1 MIRKYTTK
9 DIVDNYKISESII
22 QYRARNLDIKPFKNG
37 NLKKYLFTESEVLDI
52 VNYQRKHVNVMFATQ
67 VWWIIESKI
76 NNME

>member
-9 DIVDNYKISESII
+9 DIVDNYKITESII
-22 QYRARNLDIKPFKNG
+22 QARARKLEIEPFKNG
-37 NLKKYLFTESEVLDI
+37 NLKKYLFTEAEVLEI

>member
-9 DIVDNYKISESII
+9 DIVDNYKISESVITA
-22 QYRARNLDIKPFKNG
+22 RARKLDIKPFKNG
-37 NLKKYLFTESEVLDI
+37 NLKKYLFTEAEVLDI